1 MSFSEKH
8 VLADRN
14 VNRLGRAM
22 PPVDISCSIATEN
35 GIGPRMEQ
43 LARSPIKAGVVAL
56 RHLRSRSNTVISHCK
71 SRVLCD
77 VLVTLLLVAIASGV
91 RVLLSPVLYDR
102 ASFLLFAL
110 AVMLSAWI
118 GGLRMGLLATV
129 LAGVAGAWLFIRPF
143 DKANMHDI
151 QDASQALLFG
161 LTGCGISFLAGEMHA
176 ARLASEKQAGIATRS
191 RDELAELVESIREGF
206 QAFDRNYR
214 LTFMNGAAERIL
226 RRSKAELAGQP
237 VWGQFPAIIGPD
249 VEHLLRRAMVERR
262 PASCESFY
270 EPWGRWFAINV
281 YPFRDGISVLFR
293 DVSERQKGQQER
305 EGLIAELQ
313 RALSNVRTLHGLIPI
328 CASCKRI
335 RDDHGYW
342 RQLEVYIREHS
353 DADFSHGMCPE
364 CAEKYF
370 QA

>member
-1 MSFSEKH
+1 MSFPEKRD
-8 VLADRN
+8 LADCQ
-14 VNRLGRAM
+14 VNRLGRTA
-22 PPVDISCSIATEN
+22 PPANISCSIATED
-35 GIGPRMEQ
+35 GFGGRMEQ
-43 LARSPIKAGVVAL
+43 LARLRIKAVAVVL
-56 RHLRSRSNTVISHCK
+56 RRLRSRSTNAITRCK

-77 VLVTLLLVAIASGV
+77 VLVTLLLIAIASSV

-110 AVMLSAWI
+110 AVMVSAWI
-118 GGLRMGLLATV
+118 GGLRMGILATV
-129 LAGVAGAWLFIRPF
+129 LAGIAGAWLFIRPF
-143 DKANMHDI
+143 DKANIHDI

-161 LTGCGISFLAGEMHA
+161 LTGCGISLLAGEMHA

-206 QAFDRNYR
+206 QAFDGHYR

-226 RRSKAELAGQP
+226 RRSKAEVAGQP
-237 VWGQFPAIIGPD
+237 VWGQFPAIIGAD

-262 PASCESFY
+262 PASCESFH
-270 EPWGRWFAINV
+270 EPWRRWFAINV

-293 DVSERQKGQQER
+293 DISERKRGQQER
-305 EGLIAELQ
+305 ERLIAELQ
-313 RALSNVRTLHGLIPI
+313 QALSNVRTLHGLIPI

-335 RDDHGYW
+335 RDDQGYW
-342 RQLEVYIREHS
+342 RQLEVYICEHS

-370 QA
+370 QS